1 MSWAGIASNQCV
13 SLNNLQDAVN
23 TSVFTLINTIPAG
36 LKQITKAEAAYYV
49 NIDTGYAPYA
59 AKASNQLVV
68 KSDLVAASCNCEYYG
83 FTISSLDIGASYN
96 LTVYADYFTCAGAGA
111 VTATYTFPSSGIYND
126 VICVYSFAIPTPDPY
141 LYYYDSPLEITK
153 IFASNSSF
161 NLSTQCCGST
171 TTTTTTIVP
180 PTTTTTTTTAP
191 PPPVYYTYVVRP
203 SNNLGTICT
212 DPSYTVYSS
221 SILLTSGDFI
231 FYDTALT
238 NPVTGFDY
246 VVRASGSPDIY
257 YMNPGTGELT
267 SDTGIDC

>member
-1 MSWAGIASNQCV
+1 MSWAGIASNQGV

-23 TSVFTLINTIPAG
+23 TSVFVLKNTIPAG
-36 LKQITKAEAAYYV
+36 TKQITKAEADYYV
-49 NIDTGYAPYA
+49 YIETGYAPYA
-59 AKASNQLVV
+59 AKTSNQLVV
-68 KSDLVAASCNCEYYG
+68 KSDLV
-83 FTISSLDIGASYN
+83 
-96 LTVYADYFTCAGAGA
+96 
-111 VTATYTFPSSGIYND
+111 SSGIMYLLLRCDEQPWIPPLTYVTNNTYPPGTFVYND
-126 VICVYSFAIPTPDPY
+126 RVTGDYILSPYTFIVFGEVPYQAPTIYSITNVISTGQVGCPT
-141 LYYYDSPLEITK
+141 
-153 IFASNSSF
+153 
-161 NLSTQCCGST
+161 ST

-221 SILLTSGDFI
+221 SILLTNGDFI